1 MNQFCTTDILD
12 SIELMRDFESRKKT
26 TYKQVDL
33 AKLYFRIPF
42 NLQNRMRSKAT
53 SLLMKSNGDV
63 RIEGDK
69 LVLSSG
75 ILMNFFYSSK
85 AAIVECLERLF
96 SSKSLQGVNTIMM
109 VGGYSESVALQEY
122 IQSSFRD
129 KTIII
134 PTNPGLAILKGAVL
148 YGHDPSVIAERRCR
162 YTYGIDCT
170 KHFDESKHK
179 DSTKFT
185 DDLRVVKARD
195 CFDIHVTVG
204 RAVKTG
210 EFQPGKFYV
219 PVFKDQ
225 TSMLLSLYICPRENP
240 IHITEDDCVKIGELE
255 VEISDLTGPREDKEI
270 LVSLCFSGTEIT
282 IRARKKATD
291 EILMANIKYD
301 F

>member
-1 MNQFCTTDILD
+1 
-12 SIELMRDFESRKKT
+12 MRDFESRKKT

-42 NLQNRMRSKAT
+42 NLQNNMRSKAT
-53 SLLMKSNGDV
+53 SLLMKSKGDV
-63 RIEGDK
+63 KIEGDK

-85 AAIVECLERLF
+85 AAIVEYLERLF
-96 SSKSLQGVNTIMM
+96 STKSLQGVNTVMM

-122 IQSSFRD
+122 IKASFGD

-162 YTYGIDCT
+162 YTYGIVCE
-170 KHFDESKHK
+170 KNFDESKHK
-179 DSTKFT
+179 ASTKYT
-185 DDLRVVKARD
+185 NDIGEVMARY

-204 RAVKTG
+204 RPVKTG
-210 EFQPGKFYV
+210 EFQSEKSLV
-219 PVFKDQ
+219 PSHTYQK
-225 TSMLLSLYICPRENP
+225 SGIISLYICPRENP
-240 IHITEDDCVKIGELE
+240 VYVTEDDCVKIGELE
-255 VEISDLTGPREDKEI
+255 VDISDLSGPREDRAI

-282 IRARKKATD
+282 IRARKKATG
-291 EILMANIKYD
+291 EILMAKIKYD